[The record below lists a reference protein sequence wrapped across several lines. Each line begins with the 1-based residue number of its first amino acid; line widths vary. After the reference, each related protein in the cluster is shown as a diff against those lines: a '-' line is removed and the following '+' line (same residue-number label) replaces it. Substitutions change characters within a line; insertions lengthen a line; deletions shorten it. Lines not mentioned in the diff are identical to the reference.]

1 MLSKPA
7 VALFVFNWANSF
19 ATEATFTGLNSNLTS
34 AINDADQLNSKER
47 FH

>member
-1 MLSKPA
+1 MLSKP

-19 ATEATFTGLNSNLTS
+19 ATEATFTLNSNLTS

-47 FH
+47 FR